1 MNKQKPKVTFTKE
14 QLKEFLQL
22 RPICP
27 ACKKPM
33 VNAVDN
39 ITGKVS
45 KYLWKTTCEHN
56 KNLILSKG

>member
-1 MNKQKPKVTFTKE
+1 MKKQKSKVTFTKE
-14 QLKEFLQL
+14 QMKKFLQPI
-22 RPICP
+22 PICGV
-27 ACKKPM
+27 CGKPM

-45 KYLWKTTCEHN
+45 KYLWKTNCEHT